1 MSEGY
6 EHIWA
11 KSPSSSGEA
20 LSLVDHLRQTA
31 WFARVVAMNLGLDD
45 NIAIAGALLHDIGK
59 ASPLFQKRLRGGLRL
74 RTEIFRH
81 EIASLFFLSLL
92 PKAWH
97 GPVIEMVAGHHKSVK
112 KDSRNLGLLDLEGE
126 EKSFEIHSKGF
137 EEWCTEALA
146 ILREV
151 GCPGA
156 VERTEITLKEAR
168 ENYEEAVAY
177 CRERTGVKEW
187 SDWRGVLMAADG
199 LASALAEQGLADRL
213 EPGRLFRKPDLGYY
227 ASRRSA
233 LYPMSLQSAEDRRP
247 HTIVTA
253 PTGAGKTD
261 FLLRRCRGR
270 VFYTLPF
277 QASINAMY
285 DRIRSDLA
293 GTDAEIRLLH
303 ACSALRFEKGAVEER
318 VLQRHAGASVK
329 VMTPHQIASIAFGV
343 KGYEA
348 MLVDL
353 KGCDVILDEIH
364 TYSDTI
370 QGIVLKIVEILAAVG
385 CRLHVGTATMPKVLY
400 DRILD
405 LLGGPEQVYEVRLS
419 LEMLDTFDRHVVHRL
434 AQPSDAEGVIRAAV
448 EWGDKVLVVCNRVA
462 HAQELYGRLA
472 EDYGE
477 DVPVMLI
484 HSRFKRGD
492 RADLERRLTEEMNV
506 LPQGQGCIVVST
518 QVVEV
523 SLDISFDVL
532 VTECAPLDALV
543 QRFGRINRRR
553 TEDTIGKYKPVYV
566 IAPPEGDKEALPYS
580 AEVLRRSFDLLP
592 DGELFRERDMQRR
605 LDELYGAV
613 PDATV
618 KLGILAAYDEGRWR
632 LGGLMHRAKSAL
644 LEALDIDSVSCIVE
658 GDAEAYKYASAA
670 EKQAMEIP
678 VSYKAVGYNGLSQL
692 KEWGSAPFV
701 IPDRAYVL
709 ELGFLREFAR
719 PEYEDVTNRFL

>member
-1 MSEGY
+1 MGDSY
-6 EHIWA
+6 SHIWA
-11 KSPSSSGEA
+11 KSPSSTGEA
-20 LSLVDHLRQTA
+20 LSLADHLRQTA
-31 WFARVVAMNLGLDD
+31 RFAGMVAAQSGFDVD
-45 NIAIAGALLHDIGK
+45 IAVAGALLHDIGK
-59 ASPLFQKRLRGGLRL
+59 ASPLFQKRLRDGLRV
-74 RTEIFRH
+74 RNEIFRH

-112 KDSRNLGLLDLEGE
+112 KDIRGLGLLDLDGDE
-126 EKSFEIHSKGF
+126 ESFAIHSKGF
-137 EEWCTEALA
+137 EGWCGEALG

-156 VERTEITLKEAR
+156 MERVEMTLSEAR
-168 ENYEEAVAY
+168 ENYNEAVAY

-187 SDWRGVLMAADG
+187 SLWRGVLMAADG
-199 LASALAEQGLADRL
+199 LASALAEQGLADRIDT
-213 EPGRLFRKPDLGYY
+213 EKLFRKPDLGYY

-233 LYPMSLQSAEDRRP
+233 LYPLSLQETDDPRP

-261 FLLRRCRGR
+261 FLLRRCRER

-285 DRIRSDLA
+285 DRIRNDLA
-293 GTDAEIRLLH
+293 GTGAEIRLLH
-303 ACSALRFEKGAVEER
+303 ACSALRFGKGAVEER

-329 VMTPHQIASIAFGV
+329 VMTPHQMASVAFGV

-348 MLVDL
+348 MLADL
-353 KGCDVILDEIH
+353 EGCDVILDEIH
-364 TYSDTI
+364 TYSDTV
-370 QGIVLKIVEILAAVG
+370 QAIVLKIVEVLAVVG
-385 CRLHVGTATMPKVLY
+385 CRVHVGTATMPAALY

-405 LLGGPEQVYEVRLS
+405 LLGGPEQVYEVRLPS
-419 LEMLDTFDRHVVHRL
+419 EMLDTFDRHVVHKL
-434 AQPSDAEGVIRAAV
+434 TLPSDADSVIRAAV
-448 EWGDKVLVVCNRVA
+448 ERGEKVLVVCNRVA

-472 EDYGE
+472 EVYGA

-492 RADLERRLTEEMNV
+492 RAELERRLTGEMNV
-506 LPQGQGCIVVST
+506 LPAGRGCIVVAT

-523 SLDISFDVL
+523 SLDISFDVM

-553 TEDTIGKYKPVYV
+553 TEDTIGRYKPVYV
-566 IAPPEGDKEALPYS
+566 IAPPESDKEALPYS
-580 AEVLRRSFDLLP
+580 AEVLQRSFDLLP
-592 DGELFRERDMQRR
+592 DGELFRERDMQQR
-605 LDELYGAV
+605 LDKLYDDVRNGIT
-613 PDATV
+613 D
-618 KLGILAAYDEGRWR
+618 LGILAVYGEGRWR
-632 LGGLMHRAKSAL
+632 LGGLMHRPKSAL
-644 LEALDIDSVSCIVE
+644 LEALDIDSVSCVVE
-658 GDAEAYKYASAA
+658 GDAEAYKFASAA
-670 EKQAMEIP
+670 ERLAMEIP
-678 VSYKAVGYNGLSQL
+678 VSYKAVGYNGLGQL

-701 IPDRAYVL
+701 IPDRAYSP